1 MTDPKTKFPEY
12 NLTDGELRAEV
23 SKDHTLDIASF
34 IPWKAVGEYLPGIDD
49 QDVEDMD
56 VEGHDEQ
63 DKRRKLLGLWKTRN
77 GSKAT
82 YGVLITALLK
92 ARRRNRAEEVC
103 KLLRPGGKTQTN
115 VISTQ
120 LLMMTFSL
128 FLQDRFQ
135 LRLQPNPASEEL
147 VVRSYTVEPL
157 NKGHLGTQAA
167 VPYSEVVPYWEV
179 CILTVLLQHHR
190 CALE

>member
-1 MTDPKTKFPEY
+1 MTDPKTEFPDY
-12 NLTDGELRAEV
+12 NLTDGELRAKV

-34 IPWKAVGEYLPGIDD
+34 LPWTAVGEYLPGIDD
-49 QDVEDMD
+49 QDVKDID
-56 VEGHDEQ
+56 VDGHDEPG
-63 DKRRKLLGLWKTRN
+63 KRRKLLGLWKTRN

-92 ARRRNRAEEVC
+92 ARETDHAKKVC

-120 LLMMTFSL
+120 LMMTFSL

-135 LRLQPNPASEEL
+135 LRLQSNPALEEL
-147 VVRSYTVEPL
+147 AVR
-157 NKGHLGTQAA
+157 
-167 VPYSEVVPYWEV
+167 
-179 CILTVLLQHHR
+179 I
-190 CALE
+190 